1 MQAAAHTKGGFG
13 GVPQSVG
20 KEFIGDA
27 VVGDGKKAAVNE
39 LSIAKRIAA
48 GELSSPQRYENISLF
63 AMRVTG
69 TGTAYRKALD
79 EFVYRRPENY
89 LTPEFLERCAG
100 LAVIFEHPDKNTLN
114 SQEFADR
121 VVGSIMFAYIVKDEV
136 WGIAKIYDDAAIE
149 IMTSQPMSTSPAVV
163 FRDPKVNDTIELD
176 NGNVILIEG
185 KPSLLDHLAICDRGV
200 WDKGGDPTGVL
211 NSTTGDI
218 QMTEEEL
225 KAKAKADAEE
235 KEKAEAK
242 AKADAEAAAESPV
255 MKALDAIAK
264 RMDSIEAAN
273 KPAPELQ
280 TAADKAKADAEE
292 EAKKKEEEEKSKADA
307 QVKADAEIRAKID
320 AIQAALPKALSD
332 ADYAQ
337 MADCQAKA
345 DSVYS
350 AFGDRAPAP
359 LNGEAP
365 LAYRKRLAAKL
376 KEHSITLKAADLNA
390 IADSATFDFVEKQIY
405 SDAMTAAM
413 NPVASAGMGL
423 REVITRSRAG
433 HEISTFI
440 GKVSDFTNQFKT
452 PVMKRAVKF
461 NKPQVQ

>member
-27 VVGDGKKAAVNE
+27 VVGDGEKPAVNE

-121 VVGSIMFAYIVKDEV
+121 AVGSIMFAYIVGDEV
-136 WGIAKIYDDAAIE
+136 WGIAKVYDDAAIE

-185 KPSLLDHLAICDRGV
+185 KPSLLDHLAICERGV

-235 KEKAEAK
+235 KEAAEAK
-242 AKADAEAAAESPV
+242 TKADAEEKNALL
-255 MKALDAIAK
+255 KAVDSISK
-264 RMDSIEAAN
+264 RLDSIEAAN

-292 EAKKKEEEEKSKADA
+292 ESKKKEEEEKSKADA
-307 QVKADAEIRAKID
+307 QAKADADIRAKID

-376 KEHSITLKAADLNA
+376 KEHSTTLKAADLNA

>member
-1 MQAAAHTKGGFG
+1 MQAAAHNKGGYG

-20 KEFIGDA
+20 KEFVGDA
-27 VVGDGKKAAVNE
+27 DTGEGEKPTVNE
-39 LSIAKRIAA
+39 LTIAKRIMS

-100 LAVIFEHPDKNTLN
+100 LAVIFEHPDRNTLN

-121 VVGSIMFAYIVKDEV
+121 VVGSIMFAYIVGDEV
-136 WGIAKIYDDAAIE
+136 WGIAKIYDDTAID

-185 KPSLLDHLAICDRGV
+185 KPSLLDHLAICARGV

-225 KAKAKADAEE
+225 KAKAKADSEE
-235 KEKAEAK
+235 KEKADK

-264 RMDSIEAAN
+264 RMDSLEAAN
-273 KPAPELQ
+273 KPAPELK

-292 EAKKKEEEEKSKADA
+292 ESKKKEEEEKAKADA
-307 QVKADAEIRAKID
+307 QAKADSDIRAKID

-359 LNGEAP
+359 LNGETP

-376 KEHSITLKAADLNA
+376 KDHSTTLKTADLNA

-440 GKVSDFTNQFKT
+440 GKMSDFTSQFKT